1 MNPATQQIL
10 HESGAPRIFKPE
22 KGIMTT
28 AESENIIEVENL
40 TTHYGERVILNGI
53 NLGIRTGEIMVIMG
67 GSGSGKTTLMRNLLG
82 LNKPSSGSIHILGK
96 DITRIS
102 KRELY
107 AIRRKMGVAFQGG
120 ALLGSMSVADN
131 IELPLRQHTK
141 LDESTIRIMSRM
153 KLEVVNLAGFEDLMP
168 SELSGGMLKRAALA
182 RSIVMDP
189 SMLFFDEPS
198 AGLDPVVSA
207 ELDELILR
215 LKEAMNVTIVVVTH
229 ELESAFKIADRITV
243 LGQGQVLM
251 TGTVDEVQNS
261 DNEVIQDMLN
271 RRPRDETVNAE
282 EYLARLTADRVQQRI

>member
-1 MNPATQQIL
+1 
-10 HESGAPRIFKPE
+10 
-22 KGIMTT
+22 MTT
-28 AESENIIEVENL
+28 ADSKNIIEVENL
-40 TTHYGERVILNGI
+40 VTHYGERMILNGI
-53 NLGIRTGEIMVIMG
+53 NMTVGTGEIRVIMG

-82 LNKPSSGSIHILGK
+82 LNKPTSGSIHIFGK
-96 DITRIS
+96 DITKIS

-107 AIRRKMGVAFQGG
+107 ALRRKMGVAFQGG

-131 IELPLRQHTK
+131 IELPLRQHTR

-189 SMLFFDEPS
+189 GLLFFDEPS

-215 LKEAMNVTIVVVTH
+215 LKKAMNVSIVVVTH
-229 ELESAFKIADRITV
+229 ELESAFKIADKITV
-243 LGQGQVLM
+243 LGQGKVLM

-271 RRPRDETVNAE
+271 RRPRDEAVNAE
-282 EYLARLTADRVQQRI
+282 EYLARLTAERRQSRI

>member
-1 MNPATQQIL
+1 MAT
-10 HESGAPRIFKPE
+10 EA
-22 KGIMTT
+22 
-28 AESENIIEVENL
+28 AENVIEVENL
-40 TTHYGERVILNGI
+40 VTHYGDREILKGI
-53 NLGIRTGEIMVIMG
+53 DLGIRAGEVRVIMG

-82 LNKPSSGSIHILGK
+82 LNKPTSGSIRILGK
-96 DITRIS
+96 DITKIS
-102 KRELY
+102 TRELY

-120 ALLGSMSVADN
+120 ALLGSMSVAEN
-131 IELPLRQHTK
+131 IELPLRHHTK

-189 SMLFFDEPS
+189 ALLFFDEPS

-215 LKEAMNVTIVVVTH
+215 LKNAMNVTIVVVTH

-243 LGQGQVLM
+243 LGQGHVLM

-261 DNEVIQDMLN
+261 DNETIQDMLN
-271 RRPRDETVNAE
+271 RRPRDEAINAE
-282 EYLARLTADRVQQRI
+282 EYLARLTADRQPRHV

>member
-1 MNPATQQIL
+1 
-10 HESGAPRIFKPE
+10 
-22 KGIMTT
+22 
-28 AESENIIEVENL
+28 
-40 TTHYGERVILNGI
+40 
-53 NLGIRTGEIMVIMG
+53 
-67 GSGSGKTTLMRNLLG
+67 
-82 LNKPSSGSIHILGK
+82 
-96 DITRIS
+96 
-102 KRELY
+102 
-107 AIRRKMGVAFQGG
+107 MGVAFQGG
-120 ALLGSMSVADN
+120 ALLGSMSVAEN
-131 IELPLRQHTK
+131 IELPLRQHTR

-153 KLEVVNLAGFEDLMP
+153 KLEVVNLAGFENLMP

-189 SMLFFDEPS
+189 SLLFFDEPS

-243 LGQGQVLM
+243 LGQGKVLM
-251 TGTVDEVQNS
+251 TGTVDEVNNS

-282 EYLARLTADRVQQRI
+282 EYLARLTADRIQQRI

>member
-1 MNPATQQIL
+1 MAT
-10 HESGAPRIFKPE
+10 ED
-22 KGIMTT
+22 
-28 AESENIIEVENL
+28 AENVIEVENL
-40 TTHYGERVILNGI
+40 VAHYGDRAILKGI
-53 NLGIRTGEIMVIMG
+53 DLGIRAGEVRVIMG

-82 LNKPSSGSIHILGK
+82 LNKPTSGSIRIFGK
-96 DITRIS
+96 DITKIS
-102 KRELY
+102 TRELY

-120 ALLGSMSVADN
+120 ALLGSMSVAEN
-131 IELPLRQHTK
+131 IELPLKHHTK

-189 SMLFFDEPS
+189 ALLFFDEPS

-215 LKEAMNVTIVVVTH
+215 LKDAMNVTIVVVTH

-243 LGQGQVLM
+243 LGQGHVLM
-251 TGTVDEVQNS
+251 TGSVEEVQNS
-261 DNEVIQDMLN
+261 DNEAIQDMLN

-282 EYLARLTADRVQQRI
+282 EYLARLTADRLQRHV